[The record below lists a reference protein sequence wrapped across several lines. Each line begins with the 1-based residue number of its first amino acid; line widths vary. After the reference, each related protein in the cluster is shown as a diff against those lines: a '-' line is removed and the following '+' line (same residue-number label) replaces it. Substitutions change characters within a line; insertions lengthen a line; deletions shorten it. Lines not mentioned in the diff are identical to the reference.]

1 MKKSTRC
8 CLVLANVLM
17 TAVLVAPLVAVHFW
31 GEDAGLLILAAE
43 VAILFIAFFILMPLF
58 PFFDDLFGQ

>member
-17 TAVLVAPLVAVHFW
+17 TAALAAPLVAVHLW
-31 GEDAGLLILAAE
+31 GEDAGITVFAAE
-43 VAILFIAFFILMPLF
+43 VASIFIAFFILMPLF
-58 PFFDDLFGQ
+58 PFFDDYCP